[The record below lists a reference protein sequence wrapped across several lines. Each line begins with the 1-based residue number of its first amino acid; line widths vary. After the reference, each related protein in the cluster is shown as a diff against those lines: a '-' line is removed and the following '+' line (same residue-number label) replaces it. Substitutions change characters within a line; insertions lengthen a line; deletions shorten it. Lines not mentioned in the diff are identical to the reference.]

1 MAEAYSMSRYDE
13 ETGQYKRRQS
23 LTASSLLRQST
34 IRATTSP
41 DVAISSR
48 ATKPTP
54 RLEEDVPEFQRIL
67 NGFPRT
73 ARYLS
78 ADEGKSTVLVRRFD
92 EAAVRNLLHLE
103 GRVAALEA
111 AQRRFDRD
119 DFERRKDNEPVTRAA
134 SSWEQFALLSE
145 ISASHGDPNGAYT
158 GVPGCVMEAWAIS
171 REDEVQ
177 SEINRYQEYN
187 SEYGARRLQE
197 LRALGRFGYDQR
209 DLQIVQQRW
218 ELSRVLEKALK
229 EYRKY

>member
-23 LTASSLLRQST
+23 LPASSLLRQST
-34 IRATTSP
+34 IRATTPP

-158 GVPGCVMEAWAIS
+158 RVPRCVMEAWAIS

-187 SEYGARRLQE
+187 SEYGTRRLQE
-197 LRALGRFGYDQR
+197 LRALGRFGYDQK
-209 DLQIVQQRW
+209 DLHIVQERW

-229 EYRKY
+229 EYRKF